1 MAYEVPQELDHFLEN
16 LLGSERQK
24 IFKQIGRKMPHHIRF
39 NPLKGSVQEQQAF
52 FEEQG
57 FRFTPL
63 EEREDIFRITHQ
75 PYPIGRSLSHFLGH
89 IYVQDIAS
97 MIPAMV
103 LNPRPGD
110 FVLDMSAAPGSK
122 TTLMAAKMKNQG
134 VLLANDIV
142 RKRIKALGKNIERMS
157 LCNTLLY
164 RWYGEQFGN
173 TFFECFDRVLLDP
186 ACSGL
191 GTLHKNPE
199 ILSWWTPAH
208 CERLADSQK
217 NLLNSAIKSLRPG
230 GELVYSTCTLTTV
243 ENEEI
248 INFALTEFPVE
259 VIEIQLEGIKTWPGL
274 TKFED
279 KTFHPDLANT
289 IRLYPFDRMT
299 EGFYVARLR
308 KTAST
313 RTPRQERQKEKRHI
327 PFISSKTSPVKKYL
341 DYICERFQ
349 IPDAIFKDYVY
360 LIQKDIV
367 FVDRDI
373 LDFPVYGSPLQ
384 VGLPLARAM
393 DYGGKLNTG
402 GCHLFGHLAQRMVVE
417 LPDLEVLNKFVNREP
432 LDIPVEQN
440 GQHIVKY
447 KNIVIGY
454 AIAEN
459 GRLKS
464 QFPKGDWPFQL
475 TGEWSGES
483 DETEEGEMGM

>member
-1 MAYEVPQELDHFLEN
+1 MAYEIPQELDQFLEN

-24 IFKQIGRKMPHHIRF
+24 FYQQIGRKMPHHIRF
-39 NPLKGSVQEQQAF
+39 NPLKGSVQDQQAF

-63 EEREDIFRITHQ
+63 EEREDIFRITYQ

-103 LNPRPGD
+103 LDPQPGN

-122 TTLMAAKMKNQG
+122 TTLLAAMMNNQG

-164 RWYGEQFGN
+164 RWYGEQYGN
-173 TFFECFDRVLLDP
+173 TYFESFDKVLLDP

-199 ILSWWTPAH
+199 ILTWWTTGH

-217 NLLNSAIKSLRPG
+217 NLLISAIKSLRPG
-230 GELVYSTCTLTTV
+230 GELVYSTCTLTTM

-248 INFALTEFPVE
+248 INFALNEFPVE
-259 VIEIQLEGIKTWPGL
+259 VEEIQLEGIKTWPGL
-274 TKFED
+274 TNSED
-279 KTFHPDLANT
+279 RTFHSDLAKT

-299 EGFYVARLR
+299 EGFYVAHLR
-308 KTAST
+308 KTDST
-313 RTPRQERQKEKRHI
+313 KKPRQERQKGKTHI

-349 IPDAIFKDYVY
+349 IPESVFKDYVY

-367 FVDRDI
+367 FIDRDI
-373 LDFPVYGSPLQ
+373 LDFPIYGSPLQ

-402 GCHLFGHLAQRMVVE
+402 GCHLFGHLAQRMVLE
-417 LPDLEVLNKFVNREP
+417 LPDMETLNKFVNREA
-432 LDIPVEQN
+432 LDIRMENN

-459 GRLKS
+459 GQLKS

-475 TGEWSGES
+475 LGEWSRES
-483 DETEEGEMGM
+483 NDTEEDEIEM